1 MTLARALWTDDS
13 GQDLVEYVI
22 LLLIMVAVV
31 GVAIAAF
38 RDEINSL
45 FNTATSG
52 IQARRGG

>member
-1 MTLARALWTDDS
+1 MTLARALWSDDS

-22 LLLIMVAVV
+22 LLLIMAAVV

-38 RDEINSL
+38 RDEISSL

-52 IQARRGG
+52 VQAQSGG